1 MWYCIISILIVV
13 AVFFLASKFT
23 YNEDLVFGIATIT
36 IIFLPFILM
45 INYTVGRYTVDE
57 EHKLYNITGLEL
69 QSQENSSL
77 YGSFILGCGTVTGQ
91 TSQQLQ
97 YVFFSNEKYGKQ
109 LQTLP
114 LNGTYLKE
122 TDDET
127 PQVIELRT
135 VIKKKVTIIDKL
147 WGKNEDYEVGLE
159 KTKYILVVPTNT
171 IKIDYNVEI

>member
-1 MWYCIISILIVV
+1 M
-13 AVFFLASKFT
+13 
-23 YNEDLVFGIATIT
+23 
-36 IIFLPFILM
+36 
-45 INYTVGRYTVDE
+45 
-57 EHKLYNITGLEL
+57 
-69 QSQENSSL
+69 
-77 YGSFILGCGTVTGQ
+77 
-91 TSQQLQ
+91 
-97 YVFFSNEKYGKQ
+97 FFSNEEYGKQ

-114 LNGTYLKE
+114 FNGTYLKE

-135 VIKKKVTIIDKL
+135 VIKKKVTIIDEL

>member
-13 AVFFLASKFT
+13 VVFLLASKFT
-23 YNEDLVFGIATIT
+23 YDEDLIFGITTIT
-36 IIFLPFILM
+36 IIFLFFIPM
-45 INYTVGRYTVDE
+45 INYAIGRYTVDE

-69 QSQENSSL
+69 QNQENSSF
-77 YGSFILGCGTVTGQ
+77 YGSFVLGCGTVAGQ

-97 YVFFSNEKYGKQ
+97 YVFFSNEEYGKQ

-114 LNGTYLKE
+114 FNGTYLKE

-135 VIKKKVTIIDKL
+135 VIKKKVTIIDEL
-147 WGKNEDYEVGLE
+147 WGKNKDYEVGLE
-159 KTKYILVVPTNT
+159 KTKHILVVPTNT

>member
-36 IIFLPFILM
+36 IIFLPFILI

>member
-1 MWYCIISILIVV
+1 MWYCIISVLIVV
-13 AVFFLASKFT
+13 VVFLLASKFT

-36 IIFLPFILM
+36 IIFLPFILI

>member
-13 AVFFLASKFT
+13 VVFLLASKFT
-23 YNEDLVFGIATIT
+23 YDEDLVFGITAVAL
-36 IIFLPFILM
+36 IFLFSIPVVNFG
-45 INYTVGRYTVDE
+45 VGRYTVDE
-57 EHKLYNITGLEL
+57 EYKLYNITGLEL

-77 YGSFILGCGTVTGQ
+77 YGSFILGCGTITGQ

-97 YVFFSNEKYGKQ
+97 YVFFSNEEYGKQ

-135 VIKKKVTIIDKL
+135 VIKKKVTIIDEL

>member
-1 MWYCIISILIVV
+1 MWYCIISILIAIVV
-13 AVFFLASKFT
+13 FLLASKFT
-23 YNEDLVFGIATIT
+23 YDEDLVFGITAVTLM
-36 IIFLPFILM
+36 FLFSIPVVNFG
-45 INYTVGRYTVDE
+45 VGRYTVDE
-57 EHKLYNITGLEL
+57 EYKLYNITGLEL

-97 YVFFSNEKYGKQ
+97 YVFFSNEEYGKQ

-135 VIKKKVTIIDKL
+135 VIKKKVTIIDEL